1 MEKKRLQIYFILPI
15 FKSKVL
21 IHLGS
26 IRPLFNKE
34 CQIVLSISNMASLSL
49 YNSQVHL
56 ESVYP
61 LHCKQNVCFFKILF
75 QLYIPE
81 DPVAVKTSIRN
92 GNPNNLVNQSKPKE
106 YALNINSI
114 SSPSLFLSLC
124 FSLFFFIYLVFAH
137 LAALSMVYCL
147 ANASYFLFLSCNF
160 I

>member
-1 MEKKRLQIYFILPI
+1 
-15 FKSKVL
+15 
-21 IHLGS
+21 
-26 IRPLFNKE
+26 
-34 CQIVLSISNMASLSL
+34 MASLSL

-114 SSPSLFLSLC
+114 SSPSLFLSLY
-124 FSLFFFIYLVFAH
+124 FSLFFLSILSLHTLLHWAWFTVWLIDLPLWYFLVVFFKLHNLWWKIKKRTINNFKIYAI
-137 LAALSMVYCL
+137 LAASL
-147 ANASYFLFLSCNF
+147 
-160 I
+160 